1 MAAAS
6 DGEAGGEYPY
16 DCMQPTKRLLERQT
30 SYSCRYPISG
40 YTDVMATA
48 LQRRVRRHHEPAASS
63 LVIRNV
69 VVGGHRTSVRL
80 EPVMWE
86 ALRDI
91 SMRRKMTIHDLV
103 TEIDRDRTASS
114 LTAAIRVY
122 IVDFFRAASLPDGE
136 AAIPPRH
143 LPI

>member
-1 MAAAS
+1 
-6 DGEAGGEYPY
+6 
-16 DCMQPTKRLLERQT
+16 
-30 SYSCRYPISG
+30 
-40 YTDVMATA
+40 MATT
-48 LQRRVRRHHEPAASS
+48 LQRRPRRNQESPASS

-91 SMRRKMTIHDLV
+91 SDRRKVSIHDLV
-103 TEIDRDRTASS
+103 TDIDRRRTASS

-122 IVDFFRAASLPDGE
+122 IVDFYRAAALTGE
-136 AAIPPRH
+136 QIPPMTPRR
-143 LPI
+143 LQI